1 MDEFPQVSQCLKS
14 DPKKSERSELS
25 TVFEN
30 HPKMSPLRFS
40 IAINFSFAFKAELLK
55 DLQLALL
62 AENYHKTPVFDG
74 CSSVVFQIKY
84 NEEVND

>member
-14 DPKKSERSELS
+14 DPKKKASEASFPQCLKIIKNIS
-25 TVFEN
+25 
-30 HPKMSPLRFS
+30 LRFS
-40 IAINFSFAFKAELLK
+40 IAISFSFAFKAELLK

>member
-1 MDEFPQVSQCLKS
+1 M
-14 DPKKSERSELS
+14 
-25 TVFEN
+25 FEN

-62 AENYHKTPVFDG
+62 AEKYHKTPVFDG